1 MTYRPLVP
9 CKGCARHVL
18 AGEAACPF
26 CGASLQAPSALRRA
40 DLPRRPTRA
49 MLFTFGAALS
59 TAACGST
66 VVGTDGG
73 GGADVMM
80 TPDTGTPTDRVTP
93 VDTGT
98 DTGPGD
104 TGVFPSDTGM
114 GDDVTVAPPYGV
126 PPKDA
131 GPDDDGGIM
140 AEYGAPPR
148 DAGPPAADA
157 GAPDDDGG
165 TNADYGAPPDRDG
178 GGGIMPL
185 YGSPPALDDAWI

>member
-18 AGEAACPF
+18 AEEAACPF
-26 CGASLQAPSALRRA
+26 CGASLRAPDALRRA
-40 DLPRRPTRA
+40 DLPKRPTRA
-49 MLFTFGAALS
+49 MLFTFGAVLS

-66 VVGTDGG
+66 VVGNGNDGG
-73 GGADVMM
+73 GSDVQ
-80 TPDTGTPTDRVTP
+80 TV
-93 VDTGT
+93 T
-98 DTGPGD
+98 DTGPSTDRGNPSDTGTD

-131 GPDDDGGIM
+131 GPPDDDGGVM

-148 DAGPPAADA
+148 DAGP
-157 GAPDDDGG
+157 DDDGG
-165 TNADYGAPPDRDG
+165 VNADYGAPPDRDAGGG

-185 YGSPPALDDAWI
+185 YGAPPALDDTWV

>member
-18 AGEAACPF
+18 AEEAACPF
-26 CGASLQAPSALRRA
+26 CGASLRAPDALRRA
-40 DLPRRPTRA
+40 DLPKRPTRA
-49 MLFTFGAALS
+49 MLFTFGAVLS

-66 VVGTDGG
+66 VVGNGNDGG
-73 GGADVMM
+73 GSDVQ
-80 TPDTGTPTDRVTP
+80 TV
-93 VDTGT
+93 T
-98 DTGPGD
+98 DTGPSTDRGNASDQGNPTD
-104 TGVFPSDTGM
+104 TGVFPSDRGM

-131 GPDDDGGIM
+131 GPPDDDGGVM
-140 AEYGAPPR
+140 AEYGAPPQ
-148 DAGPPAADA
+148 DA

-165 TNADYGAPPDRDG
+165 VNADYGAPPDRDAGGG

-185 YGSPPALDDAWI
+185 YGAPPAFDDTWV